1 MIEHRHYIERR
12 DMKSVRLSV
21 LNNTRI
27 VDNKVSLMS
36 SIAVHSSSIKL
47 LIVLD
52 NSQSNRNYTI
62 VKVMI

>member
-21 LNNTRI
+21 LNTRI